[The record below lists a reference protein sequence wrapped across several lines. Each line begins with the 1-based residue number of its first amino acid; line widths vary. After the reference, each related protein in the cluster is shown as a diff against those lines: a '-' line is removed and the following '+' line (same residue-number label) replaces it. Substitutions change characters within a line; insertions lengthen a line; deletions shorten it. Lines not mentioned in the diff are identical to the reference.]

1 MKRILCLLGA
11 FTLASS
17 ALSAQDIITKRSGED
32 IRAVVMEI
40 GVNEVRYKSYDNP
53 DGPVYAIPKAEVLL
67 IRYENGQTDTFPVN
81 AAPSGHPDA
90 FMGTVPC
97 NPRYSDTPIVPGMSY
112 AELKQ
117 IYNPRDYLKAYGTR
131 YSPGWAGFGS
141 FLIPGLG
148 ELCCGETGR
157 GLAFLLPN
165 LALVGTNLALGTK
178 LYSLIKTDSNGNV
191 ILTENGIVYT
201 DPAKAQSLSSIRSIV
216 TLVDLALSI
225 WSCVDAVRVAKVKNM
240 YYQDL
245 RNGYSMDF
253 SLMPSLELAQT
264 PSGYQ
269 PAPGLT
275 LSLRF

>member
-1 MKRILCLLGA
+1 MKRLL
-11 FTLASS
+11 TLLFALTLFSS
-17 ALSAQDIITKRSGED
+17 ALSAQDIITLKNGNT
-32 IRAVVMEI
+32 IPAVVEEI
-40 GVNEVRYKSYDNP
+40 GVSEIRYKPYDNP
-53 DGPVYAIPKAEVLL
+53 DGPVYAIPKANVLM
-67 IRYENGQTDTFPVN
+67 IQYENGNTETFAN
-81 AAPSGHPDA
+81 AAPSGHPAA

-117 IYNPRDYLKAYGTR
+117 IY
-131 YSPGWAGFGS
+131 SWAGFGS

-165 LALVGTNLALGTK
+165 LALAGTNLALGTK
-178 LYSLIKTDSNGNV
+178 LYSLIKKDSNGNV
-191 ILTENGIVYT
+191 ILTENGIVYI

-264 PSGYQ
+264 PTGYQ

>member
-1 MKRILCLLGA
+1 MKRLL
-11 FTLASS
+11 TLLFALTLFSS
-17 ALSAQDIITKRSGED
+17 ALSAQDIITLKNGNT
-32 IRAVVMEI
+32 IPAVVEEI
-40 GVNEVRYKSYDNP
+40 GVSEIRYKPYDNP
-53 DGPVYAIPKAEVLL
+53 DGPVYAIPKANVLM
-67 IRYENGQTDTFPVN
+67 IQYENGNTETFVN
-81 AAPSGHPDA
+81 AAPSGHPAD
-90 FMGTVPC
+90 FMVTVPC

-165 LALVGTNLALGTK
+165 LALAGTNLALGTK
-178 LYSLIKTDSNGNV
+178 LYSLIKKDSNGNV
-191 ILTENGIVYT
+191 ILTENGIVYI

-264 PSGYQ
+264 PTGYQ

>member
-1 MKRILCLLGA
+1 MKRLL
-11 FTLASS
+11 TLLFALTLFSS
-17 ALSAQDIITKRSGED
+17 ALSAQDIITLKNGNT
-32 IRAVVMEI
+32 IPAVVEEI
-40 GVNEVRYKSYDNP
+40 GVSEIRYKPYDNP
-53 DGPVYAIPKAEVLL
+53 DGPVYTIPKANVLM
-67 IRYENGQTDTFPVN
+67 IQYENGNTETFAN
-81 AAPSGHPDA
+81 AASSGHPA
-90 FMGTVPC
+90 TFMGTVPC

-148 ELCCGETGR
+148 ELCCGEPGR

-253 SLMPSLELAQT
+253 SLRPSLELAQT

>member
-1 MKRILCLLGA
+1 MKRLL
-11 FTLASS
+11 TLLFALTLFSS
-17 ALSAQDIITKRSGED
+17 ALSAQDIITLKNGNT
-32 IRAVVMEI
+32 IPAVVEEI
-40 GVNEVRYKSYDNP
+40 GVSEIRYKPYDNP
-53 DGPVYAIPKAEVLL
+53 DGPVYAIPKANVLM
-67 IRYENGQTDTFPVN
+67 IQYENGNTETFAN
-81 AAPSGHPDA
+81 AASSGHPAA

-165 LALVGTNLALGTK
+165 LALAGTNLALGTK
-178 LYSLIKTDSNGNV
+178 LYSLIKKDSNGNV

-264 PSGYQ
+264 PTGYQ

>member
-1 MKRILCLLGA
+1 MKRLL
-11 FTLASS
+11 TLLFALTLFSS
-17 ALSAQDIITKRSGED
+17 ALSAQDIITLKNGNT
-32 IRAVVMEI
+32 IPAVVEEI
-40 GVNEVRYKSYDNP
+40 GVSEIRYKPYDNP
-53 DGPVYAIPKAEVLL
+53 DGPVYAIPKANVLM
-67 IRYENGQTDTFPVN
+67 IQYENGNTETFAN
-81 AAPSGHPDA
+81 AAPSGHPAA

-131 YSPGWAGFGS
+131 YS
-141 FLIPGLG
+141 
-148 ELCCGETGR
+148 
-157 GLAFLLPN
+157 
-165 LALVGTNLALGTK
+165 
-178 LYSLIKTDSNGNV
+178 
-191 ILTENGIVYT
+191 ILTETGIVYI

-264 PSGYQ
+264 PTGYQ